1 MAELQF
7 NEETHTYTV
16 GGVKLPSV
24 TTIISAVGLYD
35 FDHVSAETLAIAAE
49 RGTIVHTYVEWYEQG
64 VLDESTID
72 PELAGYFESYL
83 ATKAA
88 GLLPE
93 KPMAI
98 ERRVYSEK
106 YKYAGTLDQMF
117 GGDWINDIKSG
128 LPGAEH
134 GLQLSAYWLA
144 EHENV
149 TDKPRRLTAT
159 YLHRDGSVGDVIDYR
174 YEPLA
179 WLSVLADYRWREKN
193 GKIKKR
199 WQ

>member
-7 NEETHTYTV
+7 NEERHEYTL
-16 GGVKLPSV
+16 GGVVLPSV

-35 FDHVSAETLAIAAE
+35 FDHVSAETLRIAAE
-49 RGTIVHTYVEWYEQG
+49 RGTIVHTCIELYELG
-64 VLDESTID
+64 ELDESSID

-83 ATKAA
+83 KMKEA

-93 KPMAI
+93 RPSAI
-98 ERRVYSEK
+98 EKRIYSEK

-117 GGDWINDIKSG
+117 ADDWINDIKTG

-144 EHENV
+144 LHENI
-149 TDKPRRLTAT
+149 TDKPRRLTGT
-159 YLHRDGSVGDVIDYR
+159 YLHRDGSCGDLIDYR
-174 YEPLA
+174 YEPLP
-179 WLSVLADYRWREKN
+179 WLAVVTDYNWRVRNNKIKPRWR
-193 GKIKKR
+193 
-199 WQ
+199 